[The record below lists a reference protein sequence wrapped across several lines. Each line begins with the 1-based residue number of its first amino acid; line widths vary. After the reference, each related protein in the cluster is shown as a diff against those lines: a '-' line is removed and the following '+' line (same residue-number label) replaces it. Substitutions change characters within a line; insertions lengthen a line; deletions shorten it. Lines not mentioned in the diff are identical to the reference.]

1 MPITY
6 EYRPTKL
13 RRPASSRFS
22 LLLYPKC
29 PSAARVDLV
38 CPERI
43 REKRR
48 LIWIPVAR
56 QPSRK
61 KHRTKSND
69 ISVFLKVKYNKYRIK
84 TRYEKSG
91 KLKLTRRKN
100 FLESVKK
107 SVNREELLKTRRK
120 ESSEIRSKKNRKS
133 VFPIHSSNRTC
144 EIIVTGIAAISIGFL
159 FSVRERAWSLTW
171 SLLRKRE
178 KSNSKKATIFAQRY
192 EDKYVVTVQKYHR
205 RMESQDHVI
214 IFIFIYEKT
223 RLARK
228 SNRIRVEWNLSPSSS
243 NAIPQRIGGI
253 PLLENEIKQ
262 ILIGEERTGEGK
274 YPIWR
279 LSARRI

>member
-1 MPITY
+1 MSF
-6 EYRPTKL
+6 RG
-13 RRPASSRFS
+13 SRW
-22 LLLYPKC
+22 P
-29 PSAARVDLV
+29 
-38 CPERI
+38 
-43 REKRR
+43 R
-48 LIWIPVAR
+48 LSRAN
-56 QPSRK
+56 SRK
-61 KHRTKSND
+61 ETVNLNTCCPATLEEKTSNEIQRYFCLLKSKIQQ
-69 ISVFLKVKYNKYRIK
+69 ISYKSA
-84 TRYEKSG
+84 RYEKSG
-91 KLKLTRRKN
+91 KLKVTGEKN

-223 RLARK
+223 RLAHK
-228 SNRIRVEWNLSPSSS
+228 SNRIRLNEISFSSS

>member
-6 EYRPTKL
+6 EYRPTKP

-84 TRYEKSG
+84 VHVMKNLENWKW
-91 KLKLTRRKN
+91 KN
-100 FLESVKK
+100 FFESVKK
-107 SVNREELLKTRRK
+107 SVNRQELSKTRRK

-223 RLARK
+223 RLAHK
-228 SNRIRVEWNLSPSSS
+228 SNRIRLNEISFSSS

-253 PLLENEIKQ
+253 PPLSS
-262 ILIGEERTGEGK
+262 
-274 YPIWR
+274 R
-279 LSARRI
+279 LSRF